1 MGLVS
6 TIVIVDDNA
15 AFRRQARALLE
26 AGGFVV
32 VGEAGT
38 VSEAIRVIESL
49 RPQVAL
55 VDVGLP
61 DGDGFAVADAV
72 RDGLGDDVRV
82 ILTSSRD
89 ISTYAVRMASSPAS
103 AFVAK
108 DEISAPALVDAVGAL
123 RPRGRSAG

>member
-1 MGLVS
+1 M
-6 TIVIVDDNA
+6 IVDDNA

-38 VSEAIRVIESL
+38 VSGAIAMIEAL
-49 RPQVAL
+49 RPRVAL

-61 DGDGFAVADAV
+61 DGDGFDVADAV
-72 RDGLGDDVRV
+72 CDRLGEHAAV

-89 ISTYAVRMASSPAS
+89 VSTYAVRMASSPAT
-103 AFVAK
+103 AFLPK
-108 DEISAPALVDAVGAL
+108 DDISAQALHDALAA
-123 RPRGRSAG
+123 RGRRAGSAPS